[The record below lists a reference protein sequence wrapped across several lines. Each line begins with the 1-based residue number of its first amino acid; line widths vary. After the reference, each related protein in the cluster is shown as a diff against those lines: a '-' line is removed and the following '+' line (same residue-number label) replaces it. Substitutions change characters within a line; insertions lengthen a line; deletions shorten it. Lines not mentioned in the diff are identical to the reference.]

1 MHEILLVKIA
11 CKNKIKKRPTH
22 LDALYVCINVLH
34 FVWAMG

>member
-11 CKNKIKKRPTH
+11 CKKKKRPTH